1 MKKINKN
8 KPGNVK
14 IEHGNT
20 LTTVPG
26 KKIDCNSSNES
37 LSESFIDDSKFEMM
51 EFDDQDENE
60 KLTAKCYVNHNGKFR
75 MRWDLF
81 VILLVIYN
89 CISIPFDVSFGRL
102 WDHLVMDMIDSMIDI
117 VFFLDIIITFFTT
130 YLNQKTGRVVY
141 SLKKI
146 ATNYLLSRFWV
157 DLAASVPFE
166 LFISPFTSDTGAL

>member
-51 EFDDQDENE
+51 EFDD
-60 KLTAKCYVNHNGKFR
+60 
-75 MRWDLF
+75 
-81 VILLVIYN
+81 
-89 CISIPFDVSFGRL
+89 
-102 WDHLVMDMIDSMIDI
+102 
-117 VFFLDIIITFFTT
+117 
-130 YLNQKTGRVVY
+130 
-141 SLKKI
+141 
-146 ATNYLLSRFWV
+146 
-157 DLAASVPFE
+157 
-166 LFISPFTSDTGAL
+166 